1 MKILGYGLP
10 VVALVLV
17 AGFIA
22 YKKFVKKDL
31 WGEINATKKKHK
43 NKTKEGEK
51 EWQKRIMRKLKVIW
65 ENLEYQVHT

>member
-22 YKKFVKKDL
+22 YKKFIKKD
-31 WGEINATKKKHK
+31 
-43 NKTKEGEK
+43 
-51 EWQKRIMRKLKVIW
+51 M
-65 ENLEYQVHT
+65 

>member
-1 MKILGYGLP
+1 MPKVLGYSLP

-31 WGEINATKKKHK
+31 WGETMQ
-43 NKTKEGEK
+43 
-51 EWQKRIMRKLKVIW
+51 QKRNIRTKPKK
-65 ENLEYQVHT
+65 EKKNDKKE